1 MDTELQFVIMKWR
14 YEGIC
19 YYDTV
24 KESKVQLLIEQDDF
38 RTLFILFVDWF
49 DETKNDY
56 RNQW

>member
-1 MDTELQFVIMKWR
+1 MDIELQFVIMKWR

-19 YYDTV
+19 YYHIG
-24 KESKVQLLIEQDDF
+24 KESKVRLVIEQDDF

>member
-24 KESKVQLLIEQDDF
+24 KESKVQLLIEQDGF

>member
-1 MDTELQFVIMKWR
+1 MDIELQVVIMKWR

-19 YYDTV
+19 YYHIG
-24 KESKVQLLIEQDDF
+24 KESKVRLVIEQDDF